1 MSPAKI
7 IRVFLFLLCLAVLFP
22 IHGFAQVVTGADVVN
37 RRAELQKQL
46 DSIESAIA
54 LQETI
59 LKDQK
64 NKSVSLERDIA
75 ILNAKIAKA
84 KLNIKAR
91 DIAIEK
97 LTSDIG
103 TKRVVI
109 LKLSAKIDRE
119 KEAVAQLIRKT
130 AQVEDASLSEVLLS
144 NKPLSKFFEDVDSF
158 ASINTALRQSFDDLE
173 ITKAET
179 NAQKELLED
188 KRGEETQLRTI
199 QLLEKRKIE
208 QDEAEKKKI
217 LTASRGIEKNYQALL
232 KETQKSAAAIRSA
245 LFSLQGSSAISFEK
259 ALEYANFASTKT
271 GVRPAIILGII
282 AEESNL
288 GQNVGT
294 GSWKTD
300 MHPTRDVPVFKAM
313 MEFIGLNPDTVP
325 VSKKPWYGWGGA
337 MGPAQFIP
345 STWICYGG
353 YINTTTGKCNQ
364 NADRSWVGPWEYR
377 ADKDRVRILL
387 EKSSP
392 SNPWEPKDAF
402 MASALLMKENGAN
415 KGTRAAERLAALR
428 YLAGWT
434 NASKREYAFYGDDV
448 MDLADKYQKQI
459 DILKGQ

>member
-1 MSPAKI
+1 MNLRHS
-7 IRVFLFLLCLAVLFP
+7 IRVFSLLFLLALVFP
-22 IHGFAQVVTGADVVN
+22 VSSFAQTVTGADVAN

-46 DSIESAIA
+46 DGIESAIA

-59 LKDQK
+59 LKDQQ

-84 KLNIKAR
+84 KLNIQAR
-91 DIAIEK
+91 DIAIQK

-103 TKRVVI
+103 TKKTVI
-109 LKLSAKIDRE
+109 LKLGAKIDRE
-119 KEAVAQLIRKT
+119 KDAVAQLIRKT
-130 AQVEDASLSEVLLS
+130 AQIDDASLSEVLLS
-144 NKPLSKFFEDVDSF
+144 NKPISRFFEDVDSF
-158 ASINTALRQSFDDLE
+158 ASINEALRQSFDDLE

-188 KRGEETQLRTI
+188 KRTEENQLRTI
-199 QLLEKRKIE
+199 QLLEKKKIE

-259 ALEYANFASTKT
+259 ALDYANIASAKT

-294 GSWKTD
+294 GSWKVD
-300 MHPTRDVPVFKAM
+300 MKNPRDTEPFKL
-313 MEFIGLNPDTVP
+313 ITSRLGLDPDKMP

-345 STWICYGG
+345 STWILYEKK
-353 YINTTTGKCNQ
+353 IADATGH
-364 NADRSWVGPWEYR
+364 AIP
-377 ADKDRVRILL
+377 
-387 EKSSP
+387 
-392 SNPWEPKDAF
+392 NPWDPYDAF
-402 MASALLMKENGAN
+402 MASAILMKENGAN

-434 NASKREYAFYGDDV
+434 NANKREYAFYGDDV
-448 MDLADKYQKQI
+448 MELADKYQKQI
-459 DILKGQ
+459 DILKGN

>member
-1 MSPAKI
+1 MHP
-7 IRVFLFLLCLAVLFP
+7 IRFTSVFLLLSCLAVAFP
-22 IHGFAQVVTGADVVN
+22 INGFAQTVTGADVAN

-46 DSIESAIA
+46 DGIESAIT

-84 KLNIKAR
+84 RLNIKAR

-109 LKLSAKIDRE
+109 SKLSAKIDRE

-130 AQVEDASLSEVLLS
+130 AQIEDASLSEVLLS

-188 KRGEETQLRTI
+188 KRVEETQLRTI
-199 QLLEKRKIE
+199 QFLEKKKIE

-232 KETQKSAAAIRSA
+232 KETQKSADAIRSA
-245 LFSLQGSSAISFEK
+245 LFSLQGSGAISFEK
-259 ALEYANFASTKT
+259 ALDLANIASAKT

-294 GSWKTD
+294 GSWRVD
-300 MHPTRDVPVFKAM
+300 MKNPRDTEPFKL
-313 MEFIGLNPDTVP
+313 ITSRLGLDPDKMP

-345 STWICYGG
+345 STWILYENK
-353 YINTTTGKCNQ
+353 IASATGHEI
-364 NADRSWVGPWEYR
+364 P
-377 ADKDRVRILL
+377 
-387 EKSSP
+387 
-392 SNPWEPKDAF
+392 NPWDPYDAF
-402 MASALLMKENGAN
+402 MASAILMKENGAN

-434 NASKREYAFYGDDV
+434 NANKREYAFYGDDV
-448 MDLADKYQKQI
+448 MELADKYQKQI
-459 DILKGQ
+459 DILKNN